1 MDNTVAIAAIGLAG
15 TAIGGV
21 IWVVRYLA
29 NTLSI
34 DLREHTKAATEL
46 KHAAREQT
54 KASNEVL
61 TFMKKLN
68 GKLEGAVIQKVAE
81 QNVTEQTVEHQTVKI
96 KE

>member
-1 MDNTVAIAAIGLAG
+1 MNDPNSVSIAAIALAA

-21 IWVVRYLA
+21 IWVVKYLA
-29 NTLSI
+29 QTLSN
-34 DLREHTKAATEL
+34 DLQEHTKAATEL
-46 KHAAREQT
+46 KNAAQEQT

-61 TFMKKLN
+61 VFMKRLN

-81 QNVTEQTVEHQTVKI
+81 QTINN